1 MTTYSRSFLYE
12 KYKNDCVSREE
23 FSKLA
28 DLGILCRPEEYAFP
42 TTVSVGDG
50 KNTPRFSGE
59 TAHIL
64 AGKRSSC
71 SSKIGRL
78 RIISRIRIYI

>member
-28 DLGILCRPEEYAFP
+28 DLAILLRLL
-42 TTVSVGDG
+42 
-50 KNTPRFSGE
+50 K
-59 TAHIL
+59 
-64 AGKRSSC
+64 
-71 SSKIGRL
+71 KIHGQL
-78 RIISRIRIYI
+78 QN

>member
-28 DLGILCRPEEYAFP
+28 DL
-42 TTVSVGDG
+42 
-50 KNTPRFSGE
+50 
-59 TAHIL
+59 
-64 AGKRSSC
+64 
-71 SSKIGRL
+71 
-78 RIISRIRIYI
+78 